1 MRHPLRVNIHLFFT
15 LWSAIVKVKKIYKKR
30 GISMKDTFK
39 KLSKVFLAFMMV
51 LIMAAPIQKA
61 EAATKVSAPKITSIS
76 NVSSGVTVKWSKVS
90 NATGYYVYQKN

>member
-1 MRHPLRVNIHLFFT
+1 
-15 LWSAIVKVKKIYKKR
+15 
-30 GISMKDTFK
+30 MKETFK